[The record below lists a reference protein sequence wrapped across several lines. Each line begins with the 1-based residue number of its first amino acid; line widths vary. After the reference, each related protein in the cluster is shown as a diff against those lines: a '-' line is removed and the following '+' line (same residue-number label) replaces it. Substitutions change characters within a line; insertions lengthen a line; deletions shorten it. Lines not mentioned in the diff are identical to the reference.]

1 VSFFLK
7 KGQLFILHF
16 VPHRMHLTG
25 AWKIYRKTWC
35 SCKRI
40 YHRVKFEA
48 WERLAASGSI
58 WSWELQLLFGSFC

>member
-1 VSFFLK
+1 
-7 KGQLFILHF
+7 
-16 VPHRMHLTG
+16 MHLTG